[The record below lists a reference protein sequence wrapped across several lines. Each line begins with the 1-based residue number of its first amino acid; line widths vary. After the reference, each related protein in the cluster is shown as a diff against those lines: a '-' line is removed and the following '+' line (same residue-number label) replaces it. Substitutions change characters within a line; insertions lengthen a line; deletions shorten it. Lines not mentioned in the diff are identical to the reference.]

1 MGRAIVGDASSE
13 RKLPRQAM
21 TMILA
26 EPRKI
31 PFKWTQT
38 ANASP
43 LAQEDQ
49 RICWDGGTNP
59 SEGFRAYT
67 AYPSSWR
74 LIDCEVLFLSAG
86 NA

>member
-38 ANASP
+38 ANAWQKWQVDPELRAIASQVDWVDISFG
-43 LAQEDQ
+43 A
-49 RICWDGGTNP
+49 RRSTNLLGWRDE
-59 SEGFRAYT
+59 SE
-67 AYPSSWR
+67 
-74 LIDCEVLFLSAG
+74 
-86 NA
+86 